1 MLSSTSALCGNPA
14 LDGLLSVTV
23 ATKNLKLLQSIVIWL
38 QHGIRNKYLQN
49 LDHVKDLFGDA
60 DDGDMVLLMNMMQKR

>member
-1 MLSSTSALCGNPA
+1 M
-14 LDGLLSVTV
+14 GLLSVTV
-23 ATKNLKLLQSIVIWL
+23 ATKNLKLLQSIVKWI
-38 QHGIRNKYLQN
+38 QQGIRTKYLQN